1 MNFDSYTDASV
12 ALAVELVNSGGAG
25 REEQL
30 TDVASLQRLLRK
42 HCATSIKV
50 TRQEEVAQVHELRE
64 RLRAVFVAATGA
76 ADGRAA
82 AELVNELLA
91 ESGTRPQLSAHDGE
105 PWHLH
110 YTPDDAPVV
119 ERVAAEAA
127 MALAAVAASDG
138 FARLRRC
145 RAADCEDAFVDTS
158 RNRSRKYCSP
168 DCGNRTNVAA
178 WRARQR
184 SSG

>member
-1 MNFDSYTDASV
+1 VNFDSYADASV
-12 ALAVELVNSGGAG
+12 ALAVDLVNSGGPG

-30 TDVASLQRLLRK
+30 TGVTALQDLLRE
-42 HCATSIKV
+42 HCATSIRV
-50 TRQEEVAQVHELRE
+50 TREEEVAEVHALRE
-64 RLRAVFVAATGA
+64 RLRAVFVAAEGE
-76 ADGRAA
+76 DGEPAA
-82 AELVNELLA
+82 AALINELLA

-138 FARLRRC
+138 FGRLRRC
-145 RAADCEDAFVDTS
+145 QATDCEDAFVDTS
-158 RNRSRKYCSP
+158 RNRSRKYCTT
-168 DCGNRTNVAA
+168 DCANRTNVAA

-184 SSG
+184 SS